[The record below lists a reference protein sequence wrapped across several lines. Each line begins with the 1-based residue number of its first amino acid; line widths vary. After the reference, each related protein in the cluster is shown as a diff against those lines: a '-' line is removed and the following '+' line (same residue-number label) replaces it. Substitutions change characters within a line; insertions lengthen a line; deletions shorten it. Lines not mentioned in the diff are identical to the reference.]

1 MWIFSLDTIEGK
13 KSLRYYILKLLNDN
27 NLDKS
32 VDNLIKMPT
41 IIDNNNNDFGILSNQ
56 NEVDETKTSTNN
68 NSTNKST
75 L

>member
-13 KSLRYYILKLLNDN
+13 KSLRYYILKLLNEN

-32 VDNLIKMPT
+32 VDNLIKMPR